1 MANVDIKI
9 RRFIGLSILIV
20 LVATC
25 VGIWLYFDAQYQSA
39 TQKLNEYRAQKAER
53 QARQEQFLKFQ
64 REYGSRP

>member
-25 VGIWLYFDAQYQSA
+25 VGIRLYFDAQYQSA